1 MSAINK
7 PKLLVAAD
15 SYLPRW
21 DGIARTLSE
30 LLPQMTQDFEIRL
43 IIPDYPGERP
53 SLEGVTYVPLPLI
66 PLVHSGDFR
75 FPCVLPWVIKRQ
87 LEWADILWTHTAVS
101 IGGTCIREAAKQ
113 NVPIVSMIHSAE
125 WVVYGKAALIAKQL
139 AELVWLWIARKRY
152 GKANILLTPGET
164 TKQELLN
171 ANFQEQ
177 IATTPP
183 GVNLDQFSP
192 LPKQAIAAHRQSLGL
207 PTDRPLI
214 GYVGRFGPEKSLET
228 LIEAHANIEA
238 ETNAHLV
245 LVGGL
250 RQEIRSKHFGKNVTV
265 VGPTVDP
272 HLYYQAMDVYVL
284 TSLTESFPLGILEA
298 MACGV
303 TPVSTPVGAIP
314 TFISSG
320 KNGLLFQPKNVGEL
334 SRHLKILLADKTKL
348 ESLGQAARKTVE
360 DGYTWKA
367 AAARITRHIQDHL

>member
-1 MSAINK
+1 
-7 PKLLVAAD
+7 
-15 SYLPRW
+15 
-21 DGIARTLSE
+21 
-30 LLPQMTQDFEIRL
+30 
-43 IIPDYPGERP
+43 
-53 SLEGVTYVPLPLI
+53 
-66 PLVHSGDFR
+66 
-75 FPCVLPWVIKRQ
+75 IKRQ
-87 LEWADILWTHTAVS
+87 VEWADILWTHTAVS
-101 IGGTCIREAAKQ
+101 IGGACIREATQ
-113 NVPIVSMIHSAE
+113 QDVPIVSMIHSAE
-125 WVVYGKAALIAKQL
+125 WVVYGKGAILAKRL
-139 AELVWLWIARKRY
+139 TELVWLWIARKRY